1 MNMQVGRVGTAAAA
15 APAAESQIPPDSR
28 IPADSH
34 RASRRLYL
42 PTIVI
47 AGLAA
52 WLSYRGWT
60 ALGRTT
66 ALKSFGDGRYQL
78 AGPVVL
84 GFVLTVC
91 VLEQIFPASAAR
103 CWPAGTC
110 STSATRCSTPC
121 W

>member
-1 MNMQVGRVGTAAAA
+1 
-15 APAAESQIPPDSR
+15 
-28 IPADSH
+28 
-34 RASRRLYL
+34 
-42 PTIVI
+42 VI
-47 AGLAA
+47 AGPAA

-60 ALGRTT
+60 ALTETGVAR
-66 ALKSFGDGRYQL
+66 SFDAGRYNL

-91 VLEQIFPASAAR
+91 VLEQVFPAQPAR

-121 W
+121 S

>member
-15 APAAESQIPPDSR
+15 ESQ

-52 WLSYRGWT
+52 WLSYRGWI